1 MKAGGRA
8 DVMLGGV
15 GNDISILNASNVTAL
30 INVFGAGDSLIHLAR
45 IDGDAGMDMIRL
57 SGADMDLT

>member
-1 MKAGGRA
+1 
-8 DVMLGGV
+8 MLGGV

-30 INVFGAGDSLIHLAR
+30 INVFGAGDSLIQLAR